1 MSIKQKKKTEFF
13 LIQNALC
20 GDQKAYKQLFEK
32 YYKILHYQLNKY
44 LRDEDATADL
54 CMETFEKAF
63 NSLHN
68 YIPEYAFSTWL
79 IRIGLNMAIDY
90 NRARKRHSFVRI
102 DTDEDDD
109 DAKFVFQLK
118 DEADTPLE
126 GVMNVQYVDFVKR
139 MIEELPRWH
148 RRMLELKYLDGLTYE
163 EIADE
168 LQVPVGT
175 VKGTLHR
182 AKELFQEILKNNKEE

>member
-1 MSIKQKKKTEFF
+1 MSRKDSEFYTVQK
-13 LIQNALC
+13 ALS
-20 GDQKAYKQLFEK
+20 GDQRAFTTFYNSYHRSLLHQIK
-32 YYKILHYQLNKY
+32 KIV
-44 LRDEDATADL
+44 RDEEVAMDIT
-54 CMETFEKAF
+54 METFEKAF
-63 NSLHN
+63 QALHR
-68 YIPEYAFSTWL
+68 YSPEYAFSTWL

-126 GVMNVQYVDFVKR
+126 EVMNVQYVDFVKR